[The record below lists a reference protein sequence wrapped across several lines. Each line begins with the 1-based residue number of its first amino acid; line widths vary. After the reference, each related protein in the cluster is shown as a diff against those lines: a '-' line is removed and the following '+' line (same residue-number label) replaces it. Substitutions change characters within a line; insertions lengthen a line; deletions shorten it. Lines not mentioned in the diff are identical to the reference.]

1 MSGSLKRLEDT
12 TARFT
17 NANFQEVSTHVSSG
31 KDSSEARGSES
42 KGKKSAGHS
51 SGQRGRKPGAGRNPG
66 TTVTAASPF
75 QQGINRSTVILLLL
89 WRELDRNLTYLKQIT
104 YWEVAHPL
112 SSIMR
117 MLFYLGKHNFFQEKV
132 FIVITWKRRSCIFKG
147 QRWYFCLG
155 C

>member
-17 NANFQEVSTHVSSG
+17 NANFQEVSTHVPSG

-75 QQGINRSTVILLLL
+75 QQGINCYAVTRLLL
-89 WRELDRNLTYLKQIT
+89 RHELETFCISNLKILYPSSAVMRVLFHFEGEIT
-104 YWEVAHPL
+104 FF
-112 SSIMR
+112 R
-117 MLFYLGKHNFFQEKV
+117 GKNVHCHNVK
-132 FIVITWKRRSCIFKG
+132 KRVVHI
-147 QRWYFCLG
+147 
-155 C
+155 